1 MYVYLP
7 WKKSFFPLRS
17 HQFAAIEYDANG
29 PFLRVLNASTNR
41 LNKCR
46 VYKEASTKSP
56 TKSPT
61 KAPAKSPAKS
71 SIKSPASLESLVGG
85 RVTGT
90 VAQTG
95 PAFFALLVDR
105 IDGVAPET
113 MGVDLVQMAK
123 RFLRER
129 HVAWNVRT
137 PRSWSIDVTPT
148 RQLGPHV
155 SLHSLH
161 SKDVGRQFTLTIVG
175 VMHWEE
181 NSRWV
186 ALQLDG
192 PLVDHTRWVLHL
204 SCAQQPL

>member
-17 HQFAAIEYDANG
+17 HQFAAIEYDAKG

-46 VYKEASTKSP
+46 VYKEAKSP

-61 KAPAKSPAKS
+61 K
-71 SIKSPASLESLVGG
+71 SPASLQSLVGG

-95 PAFFALLVDR
+95 PEFFALLVDR
-105 IDGVAPET
+105 IDGVSPAT

-123 RFLRER
+123 QFLRER